1 MKITKEQF
9 QILEGIY
16 KTSHSCKD
24 PEALKLAKDIFKV
37 NFNEFF
43 DSYKIDYGY
52 ILYPEFGW
60 YADYANEADSL
71 VMSDPRKLNS
81 LPIIVIMYLITKN
94 NKYLKGSKY
103 VKKETTV
110 NKEKREFIK
119 FSNCCYFI
127 DSLYAV
133 DSEIVVEK

>member
-9 QILEGIY
+9 QLLEGIY

-24 PEALKLAKDIFKV
+24 SEALKLAKDIFKV

-52 ILYPEFGW
+52 
-60 YADYANEADSL
+60 DVNENYFQWSPYRTDNF
-71 VMSDPRKLNS
+71 VEGNPRKLNS
-81 LPIIVIMYLITKN
+81 LPIIVIMYLITKD
-94 NKYLKGSKY
+94 NKYLKDSKY
-103 VKKETTV
+103 VKKEIIV
-110 NKEKREFIK
+110 NKEKRESIK
-119 FSNCCYFI
+119 FSNNYYFI
-127 DSLYAV
+127 DRLYAV